1 MVEESTQNLDLPEV
15 IPETCEDAV
24 NDACTETS
32 SSDVSETEDDRSG
45 FERTGCRKF
54 EPPVAPE
61 GFTMWQHTK
70 SKILHL
76 SDCRTPTSSSVAEDR
91 VPFTRRRACDPDG
104 TVAYAGSVSSI
115 GRAGIHVID
124 LCLPFC
130 NFSFKFH

>member
-1 MVEESTQNLDLPEV
+1 LVEESTQNLDLPEV

-32 SSDVSETEDDRSG
+32 SSDVSENEDDRSG

-54 EPPVAPE
+54 EPPVAQKVSQCGSTPS
-61 GFTMWQHTK
+61 QRYC
-70 SKILHL
+70 ILGTAGH
-76 SDCRTPTSSSVAEDR
+76 PTSSSVAEDR

-115 GRAGIHVID
+115 GRAGTHVID
-124 LCLPFC
+124 LYLPFC